1 MAADGGRFGA
11 ALVGLL
17 IGALAGAMLALPVA
31 NSQRLRHAYPRGLMA
46 VMDQDLRQLRD
57 ASSAD
62 ACDLDALRPRLERL
76 SSLSADSI
84 EAFRAA
90 EDAEFVGLE
99 GKLATRLAQAN
110 ASSDCASLHTRLEQ
124 VEGACEACHRV
135 YR

>member
-17 IGALAGAMLALPVA
+17 IGTLAGAMVALPVA
-31 NSQRLRHAYPRGLMA
+31 NSQRLRHAWPRGLMA
-46 VMDQDLRQLRD
+46 VMDHDLRQLRD

-76 SSLSADSI
+76 SSLSADSVA
-84 EAFRAA
+84 AFRAVD
-90 EDAEFVGLE
+90 DAEFVQLE

-110 ASSDCASLHTRLEQ
+110 ASADCATLQTHLEQ
-124 VEGACEACHRV
+124 VERACEACHRV